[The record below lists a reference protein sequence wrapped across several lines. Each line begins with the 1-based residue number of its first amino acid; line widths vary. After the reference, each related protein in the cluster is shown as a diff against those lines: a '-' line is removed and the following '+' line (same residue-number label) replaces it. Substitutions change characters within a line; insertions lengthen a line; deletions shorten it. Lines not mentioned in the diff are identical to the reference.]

1 MKKAGVIALAVAGTA
16 LFFSCGKSQY
26 TNVDMSPKKIKV
38 IRDFG
43 EDASQMLLSEL
54 KSELKKALKTKGP
67 VDAIEVCSKKAL
79 TITQEVAEEIG
90 DIQIKRTS
98 FKYRNPNNKPD
109 QYEAQALKFFEET
122 LKKTGKLPPYY
133 IQKVDGEYR
142 YYKPL
147 KIQPV
152 CLTCHGD
159 PKHMDEKV
167 VQKLKELYPQD
178 KATGYKIGDFRGV
191 IRVSIPEEVIKKS
204 CL

>member
-1 MKKAGVIALAVAGTA
+1 MKKAGVALLAVAGV
-16 LFFSCGKSQY
+16 LMFGCGKTQY
-26 TNVDMSPKKIKV
+26 ANVDMPPKRVKV
-38 IRDFG
+38 IKDFG
-43 EDASQMLLSEL
+43 EDASKMLL
-54 KSELKKALKTKGP
+54 KELKKELKTALKTKGP
-67 VDAIEVCSKKAL
+67 VGAIEVCSRKAQA
-79 TITQEVAEEIG
+79 ITQEVAEEIG

-109 QYEAQALKFFEET
+109 EYEAQALKFFEET

-147 KIQPV
+147 KVQPV

-159 PKHMDEKV
+159 PKHMDPKV
-167 VQKLKELYPQD
+167 VEKLKELYPED
-178 KATGYKIGDFRGV
+178 KATGYKVGDFRGV
-191 IRVSIPEEVIKKS
+191 IRVSIPEDVIKKS